1 MNYNDVEIYIIW
13 RCLVK
18 EHQYFPILITC
29 DVNFKNI
36 MKLYR
41 QSGMNMMELDVSSQ
55 PKLSISYNMEHEDS
69 NVYIPIFVHPFKQLS
84 HSTGVNTS
92 RTLEDN

>member
-1 MNYNDVEIYIIW
+1 M
-13 RCLVK
+13 
-18 EHQYFPILITC
+18 
-29 DVNFKNI
+29 
-36 MKLYR
+36 MK
-41 QSGMNMMELDVSSQ
+41 LDVSSQ
-55 PKLSISYNMEHEDS
+55 PKLSILYNMEHEDS

>member
-1 MNYNDVEIYIIW
+1 MNYNDVEIYITW

>member
-1 MNYNDVEIYIIW
+1 MNYNDVEIYITW

-55 PKLSISYNMEHEDS
+55 PKLSILYNMEHEDS